1 MRCCFGGGANVERCH
16 VAITAQL
23 SLPHAAGEGST
34 RAGGRTSTASL
45 HALPTSEL
53 GTDEGSPEDFTP
65 PTSFPGL
72 AHLVQGHLR
81 AEAKARTV
89 EVKRV
94 SCAPAAGPAMLVC
107 VTLVC
112 DLTFAEKAADEWFLA
127 PRGAPAVL
135 RAESGILNALATK
148 RVPGL
153 ATVNTV
159 CISEAVKRE
168 DSVLRGANRPS
179 QRRLRTSMNQGNIDD
194 ELAAAPPGTFN
205 IADAP
210 PPEQEASTNR

>member
-1 MRCCFGGGANVERCH
+1 M
-16 VAITAQL
+16 AITAQL
-23 SLPHAAGEGST
+23 SLPHAGEGST

-53 GTDEGSPEDFTP
+53 GTDAGSPDDFTP

-72 AHLVQGHLR
+72 ATLVTAQLR
-81 AEAKARTV
+81 AEAKAHNV

-107 VTLVC
+107 ITLVC
-112 DLTFAEKAADEWFLA
+112 DLTFADGAADDWFLA

-135 RAESGILNALATK
+135 RAESGIMSALATK
-148 RVPGL
+148 RMPGL

-159 CISEAVKRE
+159 FIFEAVKRE
-168 DSVLRGANRPS
+168 DSVIRGGNRPS

-205 IADAP
+205 IADPP
-210 PPEQEASTNR
+210 PPENKEA